1 MTKLPIWRNRAK
13 FREVPLGEGG
23 VNWNAYLQAL
33 KDIGYTGYLT
43 IEREVKANPE
53 ADIKLAVDFLKTFRA

>member
-1 MTKLPIWRNRAK
+1 M
-13 FREVPLGEGG
+13 PLGEGG